1 MINNKKGNAAIINL
15 ISVVITVIIIVA
27 VGVIYYIFLS
37 PEKLELK
44 EIVYENID
52 KKDYEIDKEFE
63 EGLDTSIE
71 VRYTDDEL
79 DMHRDLKDYYQG
91 REDPFSQSDNRNEVL
106 ELDGLTEEEE
116 RTTNS
121 RPDLAPVLP
130 DDEESE
136 IDLDNTTP
144 TGGNSSFIKL

>member
-1 MINNKKGNAAIINL
+1 M
-15 ISVVITVIIIVA
+15 
-27 VGVIYYIFLS
+27 FLS

-91 REDPFSQSDNRNEVL
+91 REDPFNQSDDRNEVL
-106 ELDGLTEEEE
+106 ELDGLTEDEQK
-116 RTTNS
+116 TTNS
-121 RPDLAPVLP
+121 RPDLAPVQP
-130 DDEESE
+130 EDEEE
-136 IDLDNTTP
+136 IDLNGTTP
-144 TGGNSSFIKL
+144 TGGNSSIIGL